1 MKFFNLTTMLIM
13 IITIAR
19 MSHHEGGCTT
29 FLKKTKRLV
38 KVLSNILSTKEVE
51 VTGIYRQHL
60 F

>member
-1 MKFFNLTTMLIM
+1 MLIM

-29 FLKKTKRLV
+29 FKKTKRLV